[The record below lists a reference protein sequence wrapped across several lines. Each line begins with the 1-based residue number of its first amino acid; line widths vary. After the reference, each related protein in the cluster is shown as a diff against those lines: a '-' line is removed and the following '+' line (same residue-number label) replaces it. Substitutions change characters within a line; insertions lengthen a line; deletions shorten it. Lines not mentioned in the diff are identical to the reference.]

1 MKRKLGAILAGCAV
15 ALLLVNPLMA
25 HPLGNFSIN
34 RYTAI
39 DARPNGIFLQHVL
52 DLAEVPTFQETG
64 HLAPEEM
71 KPHLERRVGEWLR
84 GLRLTADGAAVP
96 LVPTAIRVACL
107 EGAGGLPV
115 LRIEADLLPR
125 FAESGRSG
133 SKVHLIYRDLNFA
146 DRAGWKEIVVSGGAV
161 LSSSVSAHD
170 RGSNHLRVYPEKLLS
185 APPNVTE
192 AIFAIR
198 LDAPRHAATPA
209 AASTMRFDLS
219 LCRRNGG
226 AGLTGSPSSR
236 SGGETKDFGTLFRKM
251 AGGRLDPGVLT
262 VALLGAFLLGAYH
275 ALTPGHGKTILAAY
289 FVGSRG
295 TPGQALLLGLVTTL
309 THTSGVFLLG
319 LATLFAS
326 RFIVPE
332 QLYPILSALSG
343 LMLLGVGA
351 SLFWRRLRTLR
362 QAGHR
367 TVVGPHEHHHQH
379 KHAHGHHDHVHGH
392 DHDHDSDHH
401 HGHTHAPAGDVR
413 ARDLIALGVTGGL
426 LPCPSA
432 LVVML
437 ASISVGQVG
446 LGLGLITTFSV
457 GLASVLIAGGLLMVY
472 ARSFMERLLNRGAP
486 GGQAPSR
493 WLALARPVLHRL
505 PVVSAAVV
513 ALLGLVIILQSGMS
527 VGLGR

>member
-1 MKRKLGAILAGCAV
+1 MRRGWLGAVLAACSIP
-15 ALLLVNPLMA
+15 LLLAAPLLA

-39 DARPNGIFLQHVL
+39 EARSDGVFIQYVV
-52 DLAEVPTFQETG
+52 DLAEVPTFQETA
-64 HLAPEEM
+64 HLAGDEM
-71 KPHLERRVGEWLR
+71 EPHLARRVSQWLP
-84 GLRLTADGAAVP
+84 GLRMTADSAAVP
-96 LVPTAIRVACL
+96 LIPTAVRVTCL

-115 LRIEADLLPR
+115 LRIEADLIPR
-125 FAESGRSG
+125 LTASAGGAPSLRF
-133 SKVHLIYRDLNFA
+133 VYRDTNFP
-146 DRAGWKEIVVSGGAV
+146 DRAGWKEIVVSGPAV
-161 LSSSVSAHD
+161 LTSTVAAQD
-170 RGSNHLRVYPEKLLS
+170 RGTNALRVYPQKLLND
-185 APPNVTE
+185 APPSIVE
-192 AIFAIR
+192 AIFEVR
-198 LDAPRHAATPA
+198 LNGTRLAAPRVSATPGM
-209 AASTMRFDLS
+209 TFDLTR
-219 LCRRNGG
+219 CRRQAT
-226 AGLTGSPSSR
+226 AGTTAGSAGPR
-236 SGGETKDFGTLFRKM
+236 SGSETTAFGTLFRQL
-251 AGGRLDPGVLT
+251 AGGRLDPGLLT

-295 TPGQALLLGLVTTL
+295 TPGQALLLGFVTTL

-332 QLYPILSALSG
+332 RLYPILSGLSG
-343 LMLLGVGA
+343 LMLLGVGG

-362 QAGHR
+362 QAGR
-367 TVVGPHEHHHQH
+367 GTVVTPHEHHRQH
-379 KHAHGHHDHVHGH
+379 HHTHGHHDHGEQHLH
-392 DHDHDSDHH
+392 A

-472 ARSFMERLLNRGAP
+472 VRSFMERVLNRGAP